1 MSLNFVLFFF
11 FFYVLD
17 YWNITRQQLG
27 KRNRNKAF
35 QQYNNARP
43 QSPVYMCVEY
53 AQKNKYNIKDL
64 SLYLQYIHKS

>member
-1 MSLNFVLFFF
+1 MSCYFVLFFF
-11 FFYVLD
+11 LSCIRLVEHNKAAIGY
-17 YWNITRQQLG
+17 
-27 KRNRNKAF
+27 KKRNKAF